1 MQYSSVFHPLLCTD
15 ILGNRIHMMRE
26 DLLPFSMGGNKVRI
40 ADEFFRDMRARGC
53 DTMVAYGNVRSNL
66 CRIIANRCRMEQ
78 IPCYIIS
85 SHGSGEDDHTQTSNS
100 AMMELLGA
108 HLVPCEN
115 TRVSETVIR
124 VLAGLRADGRSP
136 YYIYGNEF
144 GTGNE
149 GTPALAYAR
158 AYSQITEYAA
168 SGGFS
173 FDYIFHASGTG
184 ATQAGLTCGHIL
196 AGDRT
201 QVCGILISSRT
212 RERAYSLLLEG
223 MTGAMQR
230 LGRPWQDSYEK
241 EIHLI
246 TDYTAGG
253 YGLFQEEILACIRR
267 VFRQEGIPLDPV
279 YTGKAFWGMEEYLKK
294 HSISGADILFVHTGG
309 TPLFYDHLESISGC
323 AAAAL

>member
-1 MQYSSVFHPLLCTD
+1 MEYSSLIHPLQGAD
-15 ILGNRIHMMRE
+15 PQGNRIHMMRE

-40 ADEFFRDMRARGC
+40 ADEFFRDMRAKGC

-66 CRIIANRCRMEQ
+66 CRIIANRCHMER
-78 IPCYIIS
+78 IPCYIIC
-85 SHGSGEDDHTQTSNS
+85 SHGAGEDDHAQTSNS

-108 HLVPCEN
+108 RLVPCEN
-115 TRVSETVIR
+115 TRVAEAVR
-124 VLAGLRADGRSP
+124 NLLEKLRADGRSP
-136 YYIYGNEF
+136 YYIYGNEL

-158 AYSQITEYAA
+158 AYHQITEYAA
-168 SGGFS
+168 AGGFS

-201 QVCGILISSRT
+201 KVCGILISSRT
-212 RERAYSLLLEG
+212 LQRAYDLLLEG

-230 LGRPWQDSYEK
+230 LDCPWQDSFEK

-253 YGLFQEEILACIRR
+253 YGLFHEEILSCARR
-267 VFRQEGIPLDPV
+267 MFGREGIPLDPV
-279 YTGKAFWGMEEYLKK
+279 YTGKAYWGMEEYLKK
-294 HSISGADILFVHTGG
+294 HSVSGADILFVHTGG
-309 TPLFYDHLESISGC
+309 TPLFYDHLPYLTKKKDVSC
-323 AAAAL
+323 